1 MKIILLSGIF
11 CLVFAQ
17 NILAEKTI
25 TCKVTIV
32 YGETRCTFS
41 RVTIGQNET
50 VTIRTDPVDLSVN
63 TITEVVFDGSSIY
76 SVPSEIF
83 TKFPNTKQFYA
94 SRQLINEVY
103 TNTFHSGKKLELIG
117 LGDNLLTFLDANTFK
132 GLLGLKQIY
141 LDNNN
146 LHALHPRMFAHLA
159 KLNRL
164 HLGDNICVNKNFYP
178 VTSLALIE
186 KELAACASDYC
197 DSGNGSIDG
206 NALEVI
212 SEKFASLQTKLEER
226 EKKVDQELE
235 QVSELFAHVYQG
247 NKENTAEIKKINEK
261 VDKIVEI
268 LTSK

>member
-1 MKIILLSGIF
+1 MKIILLVGIL
-11 CLVFAQ
+11 CLASA
-17 NILAEKTI
+17 NISAEKVI
-25 TCKVTIV
+25 TCKKERV
-32 YGETRCTFS
+32 YPEASCHFS
-41 RVTIGQNET
+41 GVTIGPNET

-63 TITEVVFDGSSIY
+63 TITEIMIVESSIY

-94 SRQLINEVY
+94 SRQLINEIY
-103 TNTFHSGKKLELIG
+103 ANTFHSGKKLEVIG
-117 LGDNLLTFLDANTFK
+117 LRDNLLTFLDANTFK
-132 GLLGLKQIY
+132 GLLGLKQIF

-164 HLGDNICVNKNFYP
+164 HLSDNICVNKNFNP
-178 VTSLALIE
+178 VTSLAEIE
-186 KELAACASDYC
+186 KELAACATDYC

-206 NALEVI
+206 NALEMI